1 MLRFLGKAAA
11 GWWAGQW
18 TRDPVKQL
26 VISDGDAPVNVSAAN
41 KPGQQ
46 LLRSTVWQLI
56 SDSDP
61 EASDGQT
68 RRGIVV
74 CIGVGW
80 PSNGQMRDM
89 RGGCRESSISS
100 SHCSIDKLPL
110 KPSTGRCIVCGRR
123 ANKGPPDVLTNNKML
138 PKGAL
143 GTVEEALCG

>member
-56 SDSDP
+56 WDSDP

-80 PSNGQMRDM
+80 PSNCQRRDM
-89 RGGCRESSISS
+89 SRGGYRESSISS
-100 SHCSIDKLPL
+100 PL
-110 KPSTGRCIVCGRR
+110 F
-123 ANKGPPDVLTNNKML
+123 D
-138 PKGAL
+138 
-143 GTVEEALCG
+143 